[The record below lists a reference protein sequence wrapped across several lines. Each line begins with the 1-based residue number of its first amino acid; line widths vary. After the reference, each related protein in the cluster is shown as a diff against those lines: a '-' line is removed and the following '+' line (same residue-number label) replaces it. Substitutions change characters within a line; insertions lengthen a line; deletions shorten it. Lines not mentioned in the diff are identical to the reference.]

1 MVDKKEILI
10 IGTFIFSIVILSM
23 FFVLAAVAAPTGLII
38 NQNVT
43 PLYDEGNFTVNWTA
57 GGVDQANFTI
67 YIYADGVLYTT
78 DTNDSISGYSFSN
91 TTEANYTFTIGAV
104 NETLDQLNSTNISM
118 YIDTT
123 APSILVTNYTNATTK
138 KNTDQLTLNINV
150 TDALSGETGSQCL
163 IDVNGTNQTVVVTGN
178 WCNSSSIN
186 LTNLDD
192 GYHIINIWVNDTVNN
207 LGLNNSFFV
216 LIDTTS
222 PTASFGTNPIN
233 NYNSSSADV
242 VFDLKCA
249 DGYSANDL
257 VLYGN
262 WTSSGWHANQTNA
275 SSVNNTFWNITVSG
289 IVDGTYVWG
298 VYCNDSAGNS
308 NWSITNRTVT
318 IDTTSPSAS
327 PACTPSTV
335 ETSET
340 VTCTCGGSDS
350 GSGINSGATSASS
363 TPSTVNSGTFTYG
376 CSVADYAG
384 NTASASAT
392 YIVEGQS
399 SSGSSS
405 SGGATSTFSYSKTIP
420 QTAQEFKDIKKIE
433 TSSFSGGGLRAKERV
448 KIKFNDEEHFVGIR
462 ELTETSATIEIASD
476 PVQVKLDVGEDA
488 KVDFDEDGYYD
499 IYVKLN
505 KIISGKADIT
515 IEYLNEIIPEEKG
528 SVETTGEDVT
538 PREEIEK
545 ESEPGGKNYTWLW
558 ILIIVLVIVV
568 GAGIKYKKK

>member
-23 FFVLAAVAAPTGLII
+23 FFVLAAHTITTSSG
-38 NQNVT
+38 
-43 PLYDEGNFTVNWTA
+43 GN
-57 GGVDQANFTI
+57 
-67 YIYADGVLYTT
+67 
-78 DTNDSISGYSFSN
+78 SFSVDEEIN
-91 TTEANYTFTIGAV
+91 NLF
-104 NETLDQLNSTNISM
+104 NI
-118 YIDTT
+118 
-123 APSILVTNYTNATTK
+123 
-138 KNTDQLTLNINV
+138 
-150 TDALSGETGSQCL
+150 
-163 IDVNGTNQTVVVTGN
+163 
-178 WCNSSSIN
+178 
-186 LTNLDD
+186 
-192 GYHIINIWVNDTVNN
+192 TVNN
-207 LGLNNSFFV
+207 TDAGQLSNITSVNITLPSGASCVFVDGSNDSSVGSGGTIVADTFMNVSNTLSWTNTTGYVVNGSEWKYFWFNATCAVPGTFNITVTTTNVTNSYETNLSFEV
-216 LIDTTS
+216 NDTTS

-289 IVDGTYVWG
+289 IADGTYVWG